1 MTPLGRIL
9 KRIVGQDDDRGE
21 KERAAVAT
29 REPAA
34 ERGGRRDAIA
44 ESPDAAPLDGE
55 QIDGEQKRR
64 RRGRRGGRGRRKGG
78 AGGEAATNGAEPG
91 GEPPGPA
98 AQQPAAQQPSARQPA
113 AAPRETRDER
123 PRGRDGRAG
132 ARGSGA
138 RDGGGQRRGRGPVR
152 GLGDRR
158 GPRERAALEQP
169 LPEDVAF
176 RPATEGGDDSLLPG
190 RRRRPPGPR
199 TTNRVIL
206 VGGRRYLPSVEA
218 SRTEPLPP
226 PEAPPIELRPE
237 PHEPPPARHDESGA
251 PIEDEGAPR
260 KRRRG
265 RRGGRRHRR
274 HDEAATALDG
284 GVEGQAPDE
293 GAQGVERESE
303 PAAAAPE
310 RAPRAEAIDA
320 PRAEPIDAPGAESI
334 KAPRAEAPQAEAP
347 RERERAAP
355 PPEREPVRVD
365 RRRSAEPEPARAR
378 TEPAEPVPIEVE
390 REQRPRREP
399 APTPERRPA
408 AELPAAFAALGV
420 GEACLQTLAEMG
432 FEEPT
437 PIQERTI
444 PALLAGRDV
453 VGVAQTGSG
462 KTLAF
467 GLPLAESVDVARR
480 EVQAV
485 VLVPT
490 RELAQQVLGV
500 LQEVAM
506 PHGLDVVGLLGGRA
520 LAGDFRALE
529 GRPHIVVGTPGRILD
544 HLRRGTLELRAV
556 RYAVLDEADEMLDI
570 GFLPDIT
577 RILSKTPRRRQTA
590 LFSATMPH
598 AVMRL
603 VRRYMQDPETVSV
616 VAQYDT
622 VETIDQYYVEVAH
635 RDKLRGLR
643 ELVERELKG
652 RTLVFSRTRRGV
664 DYVSDRLLE
673 MGVRAG
679 ALHGDMDQRRRD
691 QVVRRFREGELDLLV
706 ATNVAAR
713 GLDIP
718 EITHVV
724 NFDVPQNAEEYVHRI
739 GRTGRAG
746 RHGTAITLVSEH
758 DIGEFDVLLAAFGDR
773 LRQERLDLYEP
784 A

>member
-9 KRIVGQDDDRGE
+9 KRIVGQDNDRNETDHLASGSRSVSDDRDS
-21 KERAAVAT
+21 
-29 REPAA
+29 
-34 ERGGRRDAIA
+34 GRDTVGDQV
-44 ESPDAAPLDGE
+44 E
-55 QIDGEQKRR
+55 GEQKRR

-78 AGGEAATNGAEPG
+78 SAVESATNVSESAA
-91 GEPPGPA
+91 A
-98 AQQPAAQQPSARQPA
+98 AQSAMGHGESTDDRS
-113 AAPRETRDER
+113 RDA
-123 PRGRDGRAG
+123 DGR
-132 ARGSGA
+132 S
-138 RDGGGQRRGRGPVR
+138 GGGQRRGRGPVR

-158 GPRERAALEQP
+158 GPRERYVEPP

-176 RPATEGGDDSLLPG
+176 RPAAEGGDDSLLPG
-190 RRRRPPGPR
+190 RRRRPSGPR

-206 VGGRRYLPSVEA
+206 VGGRRYLPSVDA
-218 SRTEPLPP
+218 SREEPPLPP
-226 PEAPPIELRPE
+226 EMPPITEHAE
-237 PHEPPPARHDESGA
+237 PQATPPARHDERGSV
-251 PIEDEGAPR
+251 IEEGGVQR

-265 RRGGRRHRR
+265 RRGGRRHE
-274 HDEAATALDG
+274 DVATDAESQALDAEESAETG
-284 GVEGQAPDE
+284 ESEQPHRVESGKAQRGVETRS
-293 GAQGVERESE
+293 RESE
-303 PAAAAPE
+303 PA
-310 RAPRAEAIDA
+310 
-320 PRAEPIDAPGAESI
+320 
-334 KAPRAEAPQAEAP
+334 
-347 RERERAAP
+347 
-355 PPEREPVRVD
+355 VRVD
-365 RRRSAEPEPARAR
+365 RRHA
-378 TEPAEPVPIEVE
+378 VK
-390 REQRPRREP
+390 
-399 APTPERRPA
+399 PERAAPVSRQQESRKNRPA
-408 AELPAAFAALGV
+408 AELPVAFAALGV
-420 GEACLQTLAEMG
+420 GNSCLQTIAEMG

-444 PALLAGRDV
+444 PALLDGRDV

-500 LQEVAM
+500 LQEIAV
-506 PHGLDVVGLLGGRA
+506 PHRLNVVGLLGGRA

-529 GRPHIVVGTPGRILD
+529 GRPHVVVGTPGRILD
-544 HLRRGTLELRAV
+544 HLRRGTLELRGV

-577 RILSKTPRRRQTA
+577 RILSRTPRRRQTA

-616 VAQYDT
+616 AAQHDT

-664 DYVSDRLLE
+664 DYVSDRLRE

-691 QVVRRFREGELDLLV
+691 QVVHRFRAGELDLLV

-746 RHGTAITLVSEH
+746 RHGTAITFVSEH

-773 LRQERLDLYEP
+773 LRQERLELYEP
-784 A
+784 V

>member
-1 MTPLGRIL
+1 VTPLGRIL
-9 KRIVGQDDDRGE
+9 KRIVGQDDDRNE
-21 KERAAVAT
+21 KRDTATALRERA
-29 REPAA
+29 P
-34 ERGGRRDAIA
+34 ERGGRRDAGGDGA
-44 ESPDAAPLDGE
+44 VDRPDGE
-55 QIDGEQKRR
+55 QVEGEQKRR

-78 AGGEAATNGAEPG
+78 AEGDANGTEPSGET
-91 GEPPGPA
+91 PA
-98 AQQPAAQQPSARQPA
+98 AAPAQQSDEQRRNGRGSRQPA
-113 AAPRETRDER
+113 AEQPATESRGETS
-123 PRGRDGRAG
+123 RGRDGRS
-132 ARGSGA
+132 GS
-138 RDGGGQRRGRGPVR
+138 RDGSRSGSGGQRRGRGPVR

-158 GPRERAALEQP
+158 GPRERQAFEPP

-176 RPATEGGDDSLLPG
+176 RPAADGGDDSLLPG

-206 VGGRRYLPSVEA
+206 VGGRRYLPSVDA
-218 SRTEPLPP
+218 SRVEPLPP
-226 PEAPPIELRPE
+226 PEAPPAAEHVE
-237 PHEPPPARHDESGA
+237 PPEPPPARHDETGA
-251 PIEDEGAPR
+251 VIEDEGAPR

-274 HDEAATALDG
+274 REDGAT
-284 GVEGQAPDE
+284 GVEEQSQGVGE
-293 GAQGVERESE
+293 GAETVASEPE
-303 PAAAAPE
+303 PAAATPE
-310 RAPRAEAIDA
+310 RE
-320 PRAEPIDAPGAESI
+320 PRAEPPPSRERV
-334 KAPRAEAPQAEAP
+334 APRD
-347 RERERAAP
+347 ERDE
-355 PPEREPVRVD
+355 EPVARVD
-365 RRRSAEPEPARAR
+365 RRRSAEPA
-378 TEPAEPVPIEVE
+378 EPAERE
-390 REQRPRREP
+390 RAEPEPRRRRAAAPRQQRPDS
-399 APTPERRPA
+399 
-408 AELPAAFAALGV
+408 ELPAAFAALGV
-420 GEACLQTLAEMG
+420 GNACLQILAEMG

-467 GLPLAESVDVARR
+467 GLPLAESVEVERR

-500 LQEVAM
+500 LEEVAE
-506 PHGLDVVGLLGGRA
+506 PHRLDVVGLLGGRA

-616 VAQYDT
+616 AAQHDT
-622 VETIDQYYVEVAH
+622 VETIDQLYFEVAH

-664 DYVSDRLLE
+664 DYVADRLRD
-673 MGVRAG
+673 MGVRSG

-746 RHGTAITLVSEH
+746 RKGTAITFVSEH

-784 A
+784 D

>member
-1 MTPLGRIL
+1 MKALRRIL
-9 KRIVGQDDDRGE
+9 SRVAHPGADQEQPPGGPASGGPSAAATTTTATTASD
-21 KERAAVAT
+21 AAVPEEGA
-29 REPAA
+29 R
-34 ERGGRRDAIA
+34 
-44 ESPDAAPLDGE
+44 
-55 QIDGEQKRR
+55 KRR
-64 RRGRRGGRGRRKGG
+64 RRGRRGGRGRGG
-78 AGGEAATNGAEPG
+78 RAAGATNGAGPGAEAPATRPEQRPPAEDAARSAPAPARPPG
-91 GEPPGPA
+91 G
-98 AQQPAAQQPSARQPA
+98 
-113 AAPRETRDER
+113 
-123 PRGRDGRAG
+123 
-132 ARGSGA
+132 
-138 RDGGGQRRGRGPVR
+138 RDGGGGDARRRGSGPVR

-158 GPRERAALEQP
+158 RRRDRALEAP

-176 RPATEGGDDSLLPG
+176 RPAAEGGDGSLPV
-190 RRRRPPGPR
+190 RRRPPPGLR

-206 VGGRRYLPSVEA
+206 VGGRRYLPAVEA
-218 SRTEPLPP
+218 PHRQTPPDEDAAEEPGGGEPDPDGASVVP
-226 PEAPPIELRPE
+226 PEVTPPVEG
-237 PHEPPPARHDESGA
+237 DEAAEETS
-251 PIEDEGAPR
+251 R
-260 KRRRG
+260 RRRRG

-274 HDEAATALDG
+274 SEAPAALAAEDDGPADREIAAPAAEDDGPPDREAAASAAEDDDP
-284 GVEGQAPDE
+284 PD
-293 GAQGVERESE
+293 RE
-303 PAAAAPE
+303 AAAP
-310 RAPRAEAIDA
+310 AAEDDG
-320 PRAEPIDAPGAESI
+320 PPDR
-334 KAPRAEAPQAEAP
+334 EA
-347 RERERAAP
+347 AA
-355 PPEREPVRVD
+355 
-365 RRRSAEPEPARAR
+365 
-378 TEPAEPVPIEVE
+378 
-390 REQRPRREP
+390 
-399 APTPERRPA
+399 PA
-408 AELPAAFAALGV
+408 AEEAGLAPRRRPPGEQLAPAFAALGV
-420 GEACLQTLAEMG
+420 SEISLGVLAGMG
-432 FEEPT
+432 FSDPT
-437 PIQERTI
+437 PIQERAI
-444 PALLAGRDV
+444 PALFARRDV

-467 GLPLAESVDVARR
+467 ALPLVERLEAERR

-500 LQEVAM
+500 LEQVAA
-506 PHGLDVVGLLGGRA
+506 PHGLAVVGLLGGRA

-529 GRPHIVVGTPGRILD
+529 GRPQVVVGTPGRILD
-544 HLRRGTLELRAV
+544 HLRRGTLELRRV

-577 RILSKTPRRRQTA
+577 RILQRTPRRRQTA

-616 VAQYDT
+616 AEQHDT

-652 RTLVFSRTRRGV
+652 RTLVFLRTRRGV
-664 DYVSDRLLE
+664 DYVSAQLRG
-673 MGVRAG
+673 MGVSAG

-691 QVVRRFREGELDLLV
+691 QVVRHFRQGELDLLV

-724 NFDVPQNAEEYVHRI
+724 NFDVPQNAEEYVHRV

-758 DIGEFDVLLAAFGDR
+758 DLGEFDVLLAVFGDR
-773 LRQERLDLYEP
+773 MREERLELYEP

>member
-1 MTPLGRIL
+1 VTPLGRIL
-9 KRIVGQDDDRGE
+9 KRIVGKDDDRTE
-21 KERAAVAT
+21 KESSTAATRAAIAD
-29 REPAA
+29 
-34 ERGGRRDAIA
+34 RGGRRDAVADGAPA
-44 ESPDAAPLDGE
+44 EQGE
-55 QIDGEQKRR
+55 GEQKRR

-78 AGGEAATNGAEPG
+78 AGEAAANGAEAG
-91 GEPPGPA
+91 GNLPAATQSA
-98 AQQPAAQQPSARQPA
+98 AQQTPSKQPTARQSTAEQPA
-113 AAPRETRDER
+113 AEPRESRGER
-123 PRGRDGRAG
+123 SRGRDGR
-132 ARGSGA
+132 S
-138 RDGGGQRRGRGPVR
+138 GGGQRRGRGPVR

-158 GPRERAALEQP
+158 GSRERRLEEP

-176 RPATEGGDDSLLPG
+176 RPAAAGGDDSLLPG

-226 PEAPPIELRPE
+226 PEPAAVEERAE
-237 PHEPPPARHDESGA
+237 PHEAPPARHDESGA
-251 PIEDEGAPR
+251 VIEEDGAPR

-274 HDEAATALDG
+274 HEDAATTLDG
-284 GVEGQAPDE
+284 QATSVEE
-293 GAQGVERESE
+293 GAEAVAGEAERSAAAPEQAQRAEPVEAPPAEVTPSRE
-303 PAAAAPE
+303 PAAA
-310 RAPRAEAIDA
+310 
-320 PRAEPIDAPGAESI
+320 
-334 KAPRAEAPQAEAP
+334 P
-347 RERERAAP
+347 RERVEEPAA
-355 PPEREPVRVD
+355 RVD
-365 RRRSAEPEPARAR
+365 RRRSAQPAERETAARAPAP
-378 TEPAEPVPIEVE
+378 EAEAAPEAEPRERHVPAA
-390 REQRPRREP
+390 R
-399 APTPERRPA
+399 ERRPA

-420 GEACLQTLAEMG
+420 GEVCLQTLAEMG
-432 FEEPT
+432 FEDPT

-467 GLPLAESVDVARR
+467 GLPLAESVDVTRR
-480 EVQAV
+480 EVQAI

-500 LQEVAM
+500 LQEVAE
-506 PHGLDVVGLLGGRA
+506 PHRLNVIGLLGGRA

-544 HLRRGTLELRAV
+544 HLRRGTLELRGV

-577 RILSKTPRRRQTA
+577 RILSRTPRRRQTS

-616 VAQYDT
+616 VAEHDT
-622 VETIDQYYVEVAH
+622 VETIDQFYVEVAH

-664 DYVSDRLLE
+664 DYVADRLRD

-691 QVVRRFREGELDLLV
+691 QVVRRFREGDLDLLV

-746 RHGTAITLVSEH
+746 RHGTAITFVSEH
-758 DIGEFDVLLAAFGDR
+758 DIGEFDILLAAFGDR
-773 LRQERLDLYEP
+773 LRQERLELYDP